1 MGWVWKQDQAWRGA
15 YRDEAGKQHTKSF
28 KRQIDAKRWVATE
41 EAKVV
46 RGDWVNP
53 AAGKVTFAAFY
64 ADWSPRQVWLSS
76 TRENADLAVAGVTF
90 GDMPLRSIRRSHVEA
105 WVKQMSASLAP
116 TTIDTRFTIVRGVF
130 RAAVA
135 DRLIPSD
142 PTIGVVLPRKRKAEA
157 AMSIPTN
164 ADVALLLNAAEP
176 PNRPKS
182 RPGFTA
188 FVALCAFAGL
198 RRGEALGVQVGDID
212 FLARTLRVKRQI
224 QRAKAADIA
233 AGKDLVEAV
242 AGITVMVRPPK
253 YESERTIYLPDEVID
268 DPRPSTSASHTPTG
282 EPTRWLFYEGGKPW
296 HDNPTGKPVTLF
308 ERTHLLPSE
317 TYGQTPLRRKP
328 GRSPPAWHA
337 PNARHPDLAIVVSD
351 QSYPQLGH
359 QGVFSPARVGVGP
372 PAALARRNADFAR
385 PTLVLFHRPPLEPR
399 HRGQREHDQDGDRQE
414 PAGVAGGAADGAGD
428 GADQRAG
435 SRTRRARRAR
445 RPSRRRRRPPGARS
459 AAGA

>member
-1 MGWVWKQDQAWRGA
+1 MAAPREYSVELRQRATRMAMDARQDPESARGA
-15 YRDEAGKQHTKSF
+15 IKRVADQLGVHPEALRNWV
-28 KRQIDAKRWVATE
+28 RQAEVDGGVRPGTTTDDAARLAELEREVRELRRATE

-53 AAGKVTFAAFY
+53 AAGKVTLTAFY

-76 TRENADLAVAGVTF
+76 TRENADMAVAGVTF
-90 GDMPLRSIRRSHVEA
+90 GDMPLRSIRRSHVEG
-105 WVKQMSASLAP
+105 WVKQMASSLAP

-142 PTIGVVLPRKRKAEA
+142 PTVGVVLPRKRKAEA
-157 AMSIPTN
+157 AMSSPTN

-224 QRAKAADIA
+224 QRAKAADVT

-242 AGITVMVRPPK
+242 AGITVII
-253 YESERTIYLPDEVID
+253 S
-268 DPRPSTSASHTPTG
+268 ST
-282 EPTRWLFYEGGKPW
+282 
-296 HDNPTGKPVTLF
+296 
-308 ERTHLLPSE
+308 
-317 TYGQTPLRRKP
+317 
-328 GRSPPAWHA
+328 
-337 PNARHPDLAIVVSD
+337 
-351 QSYPQLGH
+351 
-359 QGVFSPARVGVGP
+359 
-372 PAALARRNADFAR
+372 
-385 PTLVLFHRPPLEPR
+385 
-399 HRGQREHDQDGDRQE
+399 RGI
-414 PAGVAGGAADGAGD
+414 A
-428 GADQRAG
+428 
-435 SRTRRARRAR
+435 
-445 RPSRRRRRPPGARS
+445 ARS
-459 AAGA
+459 AGLVGHRRQSAADLRKRDCRR

>member
-53 AAGKVTFAAFY
+53 AAGKVTFSAFY

-76 TRENADLAVAGVTF
+76 TRENADLAIAGVTF
-90 GDMPLRSIRRSHVEA
+90 GEMPLRSIRRSHVES
-105 WVKQMSASLAP
+105 WVKAMSTSLAAS
-116 TTIDTRFTIVRGVF
+116 TIDTRFTIARGVF

-142 PTIGVVLPRKRKAEA
+142 PTVGVALPRKRKAEA

-164 ADVALLLNAAEP
+164 TDVAELLNAAEP

-224 QRAKAADIA
+224 QRAKASDIA
-233 AGKDLVEAV
+233 AGINLVEAV
-242 AGITVMVRPPK
+242 AGITVMTRPPK
-253 YESERTIYLPDEVID
+253 FESERTIYLPDELVAILAEHV
-268 DPRPSTSASHTPTG
+268 RQHTPAG
-282 EPTRWLFYEGGKPW
+282 NADRWLFSEADRPW
-296 HDNPTGKPVTLF
+296 HDNLVDYRWRST
-308 ERTHLLPSE
+308 RT
-317 TYGQTPLRRKP
+317 
-328 GRSPPAWHA
+328 
-337 PNARHPDLAIVVSD
+337 D
-351 QSYPQLGH
+351 
-359 QGVFSPARVGVGP
+359 
-372 PAALARRNADFAR
+372 
-385 PTLVLFHRPPLEPR
+385 
-399 HRGQREHDQDGDRQE
+399 
-414 PAGVAGGAADGAGD
+414 AGVTFKLHELRHYFASGLIAAGCDVVTV
-428 GADQRAG
+428 QRAMG
-435 SRTRRARRAR
+435 HASATTTLSTYAHLWPTVEDKTRAAA
-445 RPSRRRRRPPGARS
+445 SDMAS
-459 AAGA
+459 AVLAASANAVRNT